1 MQPRIGR
8 RRRIDREP
16 RPESPLVYER
26 LGDPVLVQR
35 VKDGDHRALA
45 TLCERH
51 SPRVERIARHVLG
64 PTPDA
69 ADAAQ
74 DALAKVCTSLRQF
87 RGEAAFST
95 WLHRLTINACQDVVA
110 RRLRSRC
117 EPLLDDDRASSD
129 PSPAHAVE
137 LADLRRELR
146 AGLDALPPTQARVV
160 VLHDALG
167 LSFAEIGDADG
178 IPVGTAKCYAHRGR
192 AGLREVLAVNAGDV
206 PG

>member
-1 MQPRIGR
+1 
-8 RRRIDREP
+8 
-16 RPESPLVYER
+16 VYER

-35 VKDGDHRALA
+35 AKDGDRRALA
-45 TLCERH
+45 ALCERH
-51 SPRVERIARHVLG
+51 APRVERIARHVLG

-87 RGEAAFST
+87 RGEAAFTT
-95 WLHRLTINACQDVVA
+95 WLHRLTLNACQDVAA

-117 EPLLDDDRASSD
+117 EPLAGDDRASTE
-129 PSPAHAVE
+129 PTPAHAVE

-146 AGLDALPPTQARVV
+146 AGLDALPPSQARVV

-192 AGLREVLAVNAGDV
+192 AGLRALLAVSVREV